1 MGMSAGRPAA
11 RTFPARP
18 MRRKISM
25 VRALQRS
32 IFGRNCGA
40 ALRSISVQRTPF
52 WPRSMASVSPTGPA
66 PTMRTSVSYKRADY
80 NQRMRGLV
88 AALAVC
94 IFGIASAQDYPSRPV
109 HVIVPYT
116 PGTGADILARLLGP
130 RLAERWKVAVVTDN
144 KPGATGNIGADFVAK
159 SAADGHT

>member
-80 NQRMRGLV
+80 NQRMRGIV
-88 AALAVC
+88 AALCMLSFFVHAEN
-94 IFGIASAQDYPSRPV
+94 YPARTV
-109 HVIVPYT
+109 HIIVPYT
-116 PGTGADILARLLGP
+116 PGTGADSLARLLGP

-159 SAADGHT
+159 SAPDG